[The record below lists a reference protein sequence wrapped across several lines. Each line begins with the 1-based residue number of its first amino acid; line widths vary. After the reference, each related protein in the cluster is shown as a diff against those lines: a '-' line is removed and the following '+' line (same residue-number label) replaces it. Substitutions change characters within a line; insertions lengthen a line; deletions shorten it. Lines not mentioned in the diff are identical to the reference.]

1 MPHNNFEGMRCAVRI
16 GYNVSINEVRELLEE
31 YDKSKQENLEL
42 KERIRNIHISE
53 IDNDTE

>member
-1 MPHNNFEGMRCAVRI
+1 VPHNNFEGMRRAVRI

>member
-1 MPHNNFEGMRCAVRI
+1 VPHNDFEGMRRAVRI
-16 GYNVSINEVRELLEE
+16 GYNVSISEVRELLEE